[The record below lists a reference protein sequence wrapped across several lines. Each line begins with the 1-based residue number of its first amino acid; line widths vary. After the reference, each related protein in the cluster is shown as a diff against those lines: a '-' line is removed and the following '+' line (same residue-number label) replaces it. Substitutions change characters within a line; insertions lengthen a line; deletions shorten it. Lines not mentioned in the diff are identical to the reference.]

1 MYAHTQS
8 THAQTVAN
16 DLPIVSPL
24 ANAIAQDIRRIMR
37 SDTRVM
43 NKLHRRVFVDK
54 ITKEDVQIYMSFY
67 LDAANRDA
75 FMAIKQD
82 LMVSFVDCVER
93 NGAKL
98 AQPRTV
104 VRAVHA
110 ARAPAAESRPPDCE
124 GFAMHRCMPLHAPLP
139 CVLRPRHAC
148 CAHVMCVAPLSCVL
162 RPRHVC

>member
-1 MYAHTQS
+1 VSLLYLLGISWLQRVACAHLCL
-8 THAQTVAN
+8 HAN
-16 DLPIVSPL
+16 SHKHPIPHTPQ

-98 AQPRTV
+98 ATPRTV
-104 VRAVHA
+104 VSGVCVFVMHLCTFVLGL
-110 ARAPAAESRPPDCE
+110 PLCSRWS
-124 GFAMHRCMPLHAPLP
+124 L
-139 CVLRPRHAC
+139 
-148 CAHVMCVAPLSCVL
+148 CA
-162 RPRHVC
+162 